1 MAGEIIGD
9 SKNFEKGFEME
20 GLMTILQKK
29 TPLHI
34 FCFAIMSLVTL
45 ATLTGAEKTPFTVGD
60 SLRIRS
66 FSPQSLTDDG
76 RFIAG
81 TISTRF
87 DRLGIDHKRFGD
99 PTYIAPRPAEA
110 VILDTESGR
119 LEPLFDTKVE
129 IQDMAWSPD
138 GLTLAFLLRKGNN
151 FFLYTYDRE
160 KKSMRQIRIYSPK
173 AIASNSFLIWMN
185 DGSGILL
192 ALREEG
198 WEEKSHEMFTEATVG
213 PITVYDSRKPFLKWD
228 AIRDRSSLI
237 VPALVDLKTQTVK
250 ELLPEER
257 FGGVRLAKDDSFI
270 TYIVTSPTKTEYGQ
284 NYYRQGGREYQL
296 FRLDLTPG
304 AEAKTLVKRQKKRLD
319 FSWNEENTLF
329 AWEDEGDIFI
339 QSVEEIEARNLTKDK
354 VEPEKK
360 EASGDAKKD
369 ADTDKSDPEDKDKEK
384 KEEKV
389 RFSLN
394 RFSPDG
400 SKLLARTKKGF
411 WLIDHRSGELEMVYE
426 FPEEEGEEEERGDPQ
441 RPRVVEWSPDGR
453 YLYMTYSAQDKWER
467 GFTRYDLESRHMED
481 LIKDENLYRRLRM
494 SKDGERFFYSFSTGD
509 LPDEYCM
516 TDKDFTSRT
525 PLTILN
531 PWVDE
536 RKLTHSEL
544 IKYLDV
550 DGKELYGILYYPVD
564 YQPGKKYPLV
574 CEIYERFFDNGFN
587 TSMNIIANQGWF
599 GLRPSVDLVIGYP
612 GEAWVKGVTTAV
624 NHLIERGLVDPK
636 KVGVHGT
643 SYGGYATSL
652 LITQTD
658 RFAAAINISG
668 KVNIIS
674 FLGDSPRIGHRNYGA
689 AEAGQDRL
697 GKTLWEAP
705 FKYINHSAVM
715 FADRIKTPHLL
726 ITGEGDWNVP
736 AGNTREM
743 YYALRRLGKE
753 CVWVNYYNDGH
764 GLGAAADEATY
775 NDKWTRVIDW
785 YKTHFEKV
793 DENKDKKE

>member
-1 MAGEIIGD
+1 MRI
-9 SKNFEKGFEME
+9 F
-20 GLMTILQKK
+20 QKK
-29 TPLHI
+29 ISSHNIYFVVL
-34 FCFAIMSLVTL
+34 LL
-45 ATLTGAEKTPFTVGD
+45 AMLTADGWAEKTPFTIGD
-60 SLRIRS
+60 SLKVES
-66 FSPQSLTDDG
+66 FSPQSMTDDG

-81 TISTRF
+81 TISTRY
-87 DRLGIDHKRFGD
+87 DRLGTDHKRFGD
-99 PTYIAPRPAEA
+99 PTYISPRPVEA
-110 VILDTESGR
+110 VILDTESG
-119 LEPLFDTKVE
+119 LMEQLFDTKVE
-129 IQDMAWSPD
+129 IQDMTWSPD
-138 GLTLAFLLRKGNN
+138 GTTLAFFLRKGDN

-160 KKSMRQIRIYSPK
+160 KKSIKEIKIKCQKS
-173 AIASNSFLIWMN
+173 IASDSFLIWTN
-185 DGSGILL
+185 NGSRIIL
-192 ALREEG
+192 ALREDA
-198 WEEKSHEMFTEATVG
+198 WEEKSKEMFQEATVG
-213 PITVYDSRKPFLKWD
+213 PITVYDTSKPFLKWD
-228 AIRDRSSLI
+228 TIRDQSSLAI
-237 VPALVDLKTQTVK
+237 PALVDLKTQKVQ

-257 FGGVRLAKDDSFI
+257 YSSVRLAKDDSYI
-270 TYIVTSPTKTEYGQ
+270 TYVVTFPIKTEYGQ
-284 NYYRQGGREYQL
+284 NYYRQGGREYEL
-296 FRLDLTPG
+296 FRLDLAPD
-304 AEAKTLVKRQKKRLD
+304 AESKTLVKRHKKRLN

-329 AWEDEGDIFI
+329 AWDDEGDVFI
-339 QSVEEIEARNLTKDK
+339 QSVNETEARNLTKDK
-354 VEPEKK
+354 VKPEEEEKTGEEEKK
-360 EASGDAKKD
+360 
-369 ADTDKSDPEDKDKEK
+369 
-384 KEEKV
+384 V
-389 RFSLN
+389 LFSLD

-400 SKLLARTKKGF
+400 ARLLAKTKKGL
-411 WLIDHRSGELEMVYE
+411 WLIDHLSGELEMVYE
-426 FPEEEGEEEERGDPQ
+426 FPEEEEEEEERGGPQ
-441 RPRVVEWSPDGR
+441 RPRVIEWSPDSR

-467 GFTRYDLESRHMED
+467 GFTRYDLELRQMED
-481 LIKDENLYRRLRM
+481 LVKDKNLYRGLRM
-494 SKDGERFFYSFSTGD
+494 SKDGNKFFYSFSTGD
-509 LPDEYCM
+509 LPDDYRI
-516 TDKDFTSRT
+516 TDKDFVSST
-525 PLTILN
+525 PLTDLN
-531 PWVDE
+531 PWVKE
-536 RKLTHSEL
+536 RKLTRSEL
-544 IKYLDV
+544 IKYRDV

-587 TSMNIIANQGWF
+587 TNMNIIASQGWF

-612 GEAWVKGVTTAV
+612 GESWVKGVTSAV
-624 NHLIERGLVDPK
+624 NHLIQRGLVDPK

-764 GLGAAADEATY
+764 GLGAADDEATY
-775 NDKWTRVIDW
+775 IDKWTRVIDW
-785 YKTHFEKV
+785 YMTHFEKA
-793 DENKDKKE
+793 DEKKTEAESVEEQS

>member
-1 MAGEIIGD
+1 MAVIRKRKSSCNVCFTALLLVLLAAAGWGE
-9 SKNFEKGFEME
+9 K
-20 GLMTILQKK
+20 
-29 TPLHI
+29 
-34 FCFAIMSLVTL
+34 A
-45 ATLTGAEKTPFTVGD
+45 PFSVGD
-60 SLRIRS
+60 SLKVGS
-66 FSPQSLTDDG
+66 FSPQSMTDDG

-81 TISTRF
+81 TIGVRS
-87 DRLGIDHKRFGD
+87 DRLGIDHKRFND
-99 PTYIAPRPAEA
+99 PTYITPRPVEA

-119 LEPLFDTKVE
+119 MEPLSDTKVE
-129 IQDMAWSPD
+129 IQGMTWSPD
-138 GLTLAFLLRKGNN
+138 GLTLAFFLRKGDR
-151 FFLYTYDRE
+151 FFLHIYDRE
-160 KKSMRQIRIYSPK
+160 KKSIRKIELESSKP
-173 AIASNSFLIWMN
+173 IASNSYLIWTN

-192 ALREEG
+192 ALREQG
-198 WEEKSHEMFTEATVG
+198 WAEKSREMFKEATSG
-213 PITVYDSRKPFLKWD
+213 PITVYDSREPFLKWD
-228 AIRDRSSLI
+228 AIRDRASLV
-237 VPALVDLKTQTVK
+237 VPALVDLKTRAVK

-257 FGGVRLAKDDSFI
+257 YGGVRLAEDDSFI
-270 TYIVTSPTKTEYGQ
+270 IYVVTYPIKTEYGQ
-284 NYYRQGGREYQL
+284 NYYRQGGREYEL
-296 FRLDLTPG
+296 FRLDLAPETGP
-304 AEAKTLVKRQKKRLD
+304 KTLVERHKKRLD
-319 FSWNEENTLF
+319 FAWNEENTMF
-329 AWEDEGDIFI
+329 AWEDEGDIFV
-339 QSVEEIEARNLTKDK
+339 QSVEETEAKNLTKDK
-354 VEPEKK
+354 VEPEK
-360 EASGDAKKD
+360 EEGAVEEKKD
-369 ADTDKSDPEDKDKEK
+369 EDKEK

-400 SKLLARTKKGF
+400 RLLLAGTKKGL
-411 WLIDHRSGELEMVYE
+411 WLIDHLSGELEMVYE
-426 FPEEEGEEEERGDPQ
+426 FPEEEEGEEERGGPR
-441 RPRVVEWSPDGR
+441 RPRVVQWSPDGR
-453 YLYMTYSAQDKWER
+453 YLYMTYSAEDKWER
-467 GFTRYDLESRHMED
+467 GFTRYDLESRQMED
-481 LIKDENLYRRLRM
+481 LVKDKNLYRGLQM
-494 SKDGERFFYSFSTGD
+494 SKDGERFFYGFSTGD

-516 TDKDFTSRT
+516 TDKDFTSRET
-525 PLTILN
+525 LTDLN
-531 PWVDE
+531 PWVKE
-536 RKLTHSEL
+536 RKLTRSEL

-624 NHLIERGLVDPK
+624 NHLIERGLVDPE

-705 FKYINHSAVM
+705 LKYINHSAVM

-743 YYALRRLGKE
+743 YYALRRLGKD

-775 NDKWTRVIDW
+775 SDKWTRVIDW
-785 YKTHFEKV
+785 YKTHFEKADQKESK
-793 DENKDKKE
+793 DE

>member
-1 MAGEIIGD
+1 M
-9 SKNFEKGFEME
+9 
-20 GLMTILQKK
+20 MTLRKK
-29 TPLHI
+29 SPIPI
-34 FCFAIMSLVTL
+34 FCFAVMSLVTL
-45 ATLTGAEKTPFTVGD
+45 ATVIGAEKTPFTIGD
-60 SLRIRS
+60 SLRVRT
-66 FSPQSLTDDG
+66 FSPQSMTDDG

-87 DRLGIDHKRFGD
+87 DRLGTDHKRFGD
-99 PTYIAPRPAEA
+99 PTYITPHPAET

-138 GLTLAFLLRKGNN
+138 GLTLTFFLRKGNH
-151 FFLYTYDRE
+151 FFLHTYDRE
-160 KKSMRQIRIYSPK
+160 KKSIKEIKLNSPK
-173 AIASNSFLIWMN
+173 TIASNSFLIWMN

-198 WEEKSHEMFTEATVG
+198 WEEKSREMFTEATVG

-228 AIRDRSSLI
+228 SIRDQSSLI

-257 FGGVRLAKDDSFI
+257 YGGVRLAKDDSFI
-270 TYIVTSPTKTEYGQ
+270 TYIVTCPIKTEYGQ
-284 NYYRQGGREYQL
+284 NYYRQGGREYEL
-296 FRLDLTPG
+296 FRLDLLPG
-304 AEAKTLVKRQKKRLD
+304 AEAKSLVARQKKRLD

-329 AWEDEGDIFI
+329 AWEDEGDIFV
-339 QSVEEIEARNLTKDK
+339 QSVEETEARNLTKDK

-360 EASGDAKKD
+360 EASGEVKKD
-369 ADTDKSDPEDKDKEK
+369 ADTDKKDIEDKDKEK
-384 KEEKV
+384 KEKKV

-400 SKLLARTKKGF
+400 TKLLARTKKGF

-426 FPEEEGEEEERGDPQ
+426 FPEEEGEEEERGGPQ
-441 RPRVVEWSPDGR
+441 RPRVAEWSPDGR

-467 GFTRYDLESRHMED
+467 GFTRYDLESRQMEN
-481 LIKDENLYRRLRM
+481 LIKDENLYRGLRM
-494 SKDGERFFYSFSTGD
+494 SKDGERFFYSFSNGD

-525 PLTILN
+525 PLTDLN

-536 RKLTHSEL
+536 RKLTRSEL

-599 GLRPSVDLVIGYP
+599 GLRPSVDLFIGYP

-658 RFAAAINISG
+658 RFAAAVNISG

-705 FKYINHSAVM
+705 LKYINHSAVM
-715 FADRIKTPHLL
+715 FADRINTPHLL

-785 YKTHFEKV
+785 YKSHFEKV
-793 DENKDKKE
+793 DENKEKKE